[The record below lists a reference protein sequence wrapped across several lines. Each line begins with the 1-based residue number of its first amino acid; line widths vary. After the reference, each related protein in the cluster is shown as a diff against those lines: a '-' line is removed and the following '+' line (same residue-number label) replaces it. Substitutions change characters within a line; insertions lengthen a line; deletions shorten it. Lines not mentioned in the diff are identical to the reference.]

1 METNA
6 IFRKNY
12 GSFRRFFSMLGKAD
26 LPYLW
31 IIGYLAASAVIA
43 NVGVSTTEYSAALF
57 AGNVG
62 LTAVVL
68 PYLFYQILS
77 LLLNSVSGLIN
88 NLCEARMDR
97 NLRRMVWRK
106 TVSLPLRFYENNN
119 PKELL
124 SRITTDISSISNLV
138 MKVFLPIFTTAYASF
153 VILRKVSSYDGAL
166 MWSLVAALPVN
177 ILISFILGRLQFGVQ
192 DLINRRNAELTAAV
206 AERTNNLMLIK
217 SMGTEKKEA
226 GTGEERMKASY
237 RAAGMNIWVTGLAVP
252 VQAVASVLQTI
263 VIILVGRGYYAS
275 GALSLTEWI
284 AYYGFAV
291 QLTSILSGYCGYCG
305 YWTSFKRAQGAVDRV
320 SQIMAERSEDLEAGD
335 TMDSPS
341 GGIHFEKVAF
351 SFGAKP
357 LFQGLDLDIPAGR
370 ITAVVGPSG
379 SGKTTLLNL
388 IDRLYPLD
396 GGSIQI
402 GGKDTS
408 EYSLTSFR
416 GALGYVTQESVMY
429 AGTIRDNLLHGLGRV
444 PADEELDEAC
454 AAVGI
459 LDYVRRQPM
468 GYDAPVGESG
478 ASLSGGQR
486 QRFSVARALLKKP
499 DCLLLDEATAAMD
512 IGGKAGVWAS
522 IRQVMAG
529 KTVVYVAHDAQTIR
543 NADYLIVLR
552 DGRVEAAGERED
564 ILASAP
570 YCREMMEQ
578 GEEGR

>member
-43 NVGVSTTEYSAALF
+43 KVGVSTTEYSAALF

-68 PYLFYQILS
+68 PYFFYQILS
-77 LLLNSVSGLIN
+77 LVLSSVSGLIN

-106 TVSLPLRFYENNN
+106 TVSLPLWFYENNN

-138 MKVFLPIFTTAYASF
+138 MKVFIPIFTTAYASF
-153 VILRKVSSYDGAL
+153 VILLKVSSYDGAL
-166 MWSLVAALPVN
+166 MWSLVVALPVN

-192 DLINRRNAELTAAV
+192 DLINRRNAELTASI

-217 SMGTEKKEA
+217 SMGTETKES

-237 RAAGMNIWVTGLAVP
+237 RAAGMNIWITGLAVP
-252 VQAVASVLQTI
+252 IQAIAGVLQTI
-263 VIILVGRGYYAS
+263 VIVLVGRGYYAS

-291 QLTSILSGYCGYCG
+291 QLTSILSGYCGY
-305 YWTSFKRAQGAVDRV
+305 WTSFKCAQGAVDRV
-320 SQIMAERSEDLEAGD
+320 SQIMAEHSEDLGVGD
-335 TMDSPS
+335 TIGSPT
-341 GGIHFEKVAF
+341 GGIHFEKVDF

-370 ITAVVGPSG
+370 ITAVIGPSG

-396 GGSIQI
+396 GGSVQI

-408 EYSLTSFR
+408 EYSLASFR
-416 GALGYVTQESVMY
+416 RALGYVTQESVMY
-429 AGTIRDNLLHGLGRV
+429 AGTIRDNLLHGLSRI
-444 PADEELDEAC
+444 PSDEELDEAC

-486 QRFSVARALLKKP
+486 QRFSVAHALLKKP

-512 IGGKAGVWAS
+512 IDGKAGVWAS

-552 DGRVEAAGERED
+552 DGRVQSFGERDEV
-564 ILASAP
+564 LASDP
-570 YCREMMEQ
+570 FCQEMMEN
-578 GEEGR
+578 GEEER

>member
-31 IIGYLAASAVIA
+31 IIGYLAASAA

-77 LLLNSVSGLIN
+77 LILGSVTGLIN
-88 NLCEARMDR
+88 TLCEARMDR
-97 NLRRMVWRK
+97 NLRRMVWSK

-124 SRITTDISSISNLV
+124 SRITTDISSISSLV

-192 DLINRRNAELTAAV
+192 DLINRRNAELTASV

-217 SMGTEKKEA
+217 SMGTEAKESGA
-226 GTGEERMKASY
+226 GEERMKASY
-237 RAAGMNIWVTGLAVP
+237 RAAGMNIWITGLTVP
-252 VQAVASVLQTI
+252 IQAIAGVLQTI

-291 QLTSILSGYCGYCG
+291 QLTSILSGYCGY
-305 YWTSFKRAQGAVDRV
+305 WTSFKRAQGAVDRV
-320 SQIMAERSEDLEAGD
+320 SQIMAERSEDLGAGD
-335 TMDSPS
+335 AMGSPA
-341 GGIHFEKVAF
+341 GGIHFEKVDF
-351 SFGAKP
+351 SFGSKP

-396 GGSIQI
+396 GGSVQI
-402 GGKDTS
+402 GGKDTA
-408 EYSLTSFR
+408 EYSLSSFR
-416 GALGYVTQESVMY
+416 RALGYVTQESVMY

-444 PADEELDEAC
+444 PPDKELDEAC

-512 IGGKAGVWAS
+512 IGGKTGVWAS

-552 DGRVEAAGERED
+552 DGRVQSAGERED
-564 ILASAP
+564 VLASDP
-570 YCREMMEQ
+570 YCREMMEN
-578 GEEGR
+578 GEEER

>member
-77 LLLNSVSGLIN
+77 LVLGSVSGLIN

-153 VILRKVSSYDGAL
+153 VILQKVSSYDGAL

-192 DLINRRNAELTAAV
+192 DLINRRNAQLTATV

-217 SMGTEKKEA
+217 SMGTEEKEA
-226 GTGEERMKASY
+226 GVGGERMKASY
-237 RAAGMNIWVTGLAVP
+237 RAAGMNIWITGMAVP
-252 VQAVASVLQTI
+252 IRAIASVLQTI

-284 AYYGFAV
+284 AYYGFAI
-291 QLTSILSGYCGYCG
+291 QLTNILSAYCG
-305 YWTSFKRAQGAVDRV
+305 YWTSFKSAQGAVDRV
-320 SQIMAERSEDLEAGD
+320 SEIMAEPSENLNAGS
-335 TMDSPS
+335 TMESPT
-341 GGIHFEKVAF
+341 GGIHFEKVDF
-351 SFGAKP
+351 SFGNEP
-357 LFQGLDLDIPAGR
+357 LFKGLDLDIPAGR

-379 SGKTTLLNL
+379 SGKTTLLRRIAAVML
-388 IDRLYPLD
+388 PRGDIRAGYMPQSYTETVDQSLTPVEFLT
-396 GGSIQI
+396 GGS
-402 GGKDTS
+402 GEKAV
-408 EYSLTSFR
+408 LTR
-416 GALGYVTQESVMY
+416 AKTCLGSMKYT
-429 AGTIRDNLLHGLGRV
+429 
-444 PADEELDEAC
+444 PEEC
-454 AAVGI
+454 SHSI
-459 LDYVRRQPM
+459 
-468 GYDAPVGESG
+468 SG
-478 ASLSGGQR
+478 LSGGQKAKL
-486 QRFSVARALLKKP
+486 FLLKMIL
-499 DCLLLDEATAAMD
+499 DSNNVLILDEPTRNFSPLS
-512 IGGKAGVWAS
+512 GPV
-522 IRQVMAG
+522 IRRMLKDFPGCIISVSHDRRFIEEVG
-529 KTVVYVAHDAQTIR
+529 ENVYELTENGLVKI
-543 NADYLIVLR
+543 
-552 DGRVEAAGERED
+552 
-564 ILASAP
+564 
-570 YCREMMEQ
+570 
-578 GEEGR
+578 

>member
-43 NVGVSTTEYSAALF
+43 NVGVSATEYSAALF

-77 LLLNSVSGLIN
+77 LILGSVTGLIN

-106 TVSLPLRFYENNN
+106 TVSLPLLFYENNN

-124 SRITTDISSISNLV
+124 SRITTDISSISSLV

-192 DLINRRNAELTAAV
+192 DLINRRNAELTASV

-217 SMGTEKKEA
+217 SMGTEAKEA
-226 GTGEERMKASY
+226 GAGEERMKASY
-237 RAAGMNIWVTGLAVP
+237 RAAGMNIWITGLAVP
-252 VQAVASVLQTI
+252 VQAIAGVLQTI

-291 QLTSILSGYCGYCG
+291 QLTSILSGYCGY
-305 YWTSFKRAQGAVDRV
+305 WTSFKRAQGAVDRV
-320 SQIMAERSEDLEAGD
+320 SQIMAERSEDLGAGD
-335 TMDSPS
+335 AMGYPA
-341 GGIHFEKVAF
+341 GGIHFEKVDF
-351 SFGAKP
+351 SFGSKP

-396 GGSIQI
+396 GGSVQI
-402 GGKDTS
+402 GGKDTA
-408 EYSLTSFR
+408 EYSLSSFR
-416 GALGYVTQESVMY
+416 RALGYVTQESVMY

-529 KTVVYVAHDAQTIR
+529 KTVVYVAHDAQTIC

-552 DGRVEAAGERED
+552 DGKVQSAGERED
-564 ILASAP
+564 VLASDP
-570 YCREMMEQ
+570 YCREMMENRK
-578 GEEGR
+578 EER

>member
-31 IIGYLAASAVIA
+31 IIAYLVASAVIA

-77 LLLNSVSGLIN
+77 LVLGSVSGLIN

-192 DLINRRNAELTAAV
+192 DLINRRNAELTASV

-217 SMGTEKKEA
+217 SMGTESKEA

-237 RAAGMNIWVTGLAVP
+237 RAAGMNIWITGLAVP
-252 VQAVASVLQTI
+252 IQAIAGVLQTI

-291 QLTSILSGYCGYCG
+291 QLTSILSGYCGY
-305 YWTSFKRAQGAVDRV
+305 WTSFKRAQGAVDRV
-320 SQIMAERSEDLEAGD
+320 SQIMAERSEDLGAGD
-335 TMDSPS
+335 AMGSPA
-341 GGIHFEKVAF
+341 GGIHFEKVDF

-396 GGSIQI
+396 GGSVQI
-402 GGKDTS
+402 GGKDTA
-408 EYSLTSFR
+408 EYSLASFR
-416 GALGYVTQESVMY
+416 RALGYVTQESVMY

-444 PADEELDEAC
+444 PSDEELDEAC

-522 IRQVMAG
+522 IRQAMAG

-552 DGRVEAAGERED
+552 DGRVQSAGERDEV
-564 ILASAP
+564 LASDP
-570 YCREMMEQ
+570 YCREMMEN
-578 GEEGR
+578 GEEER

>member
-68 PYLFYQILS
+68 PYLFYQLLSLILS
-77 LLLNSVSGLIN
+77 SVSGLIN

-192 DLINRRNAELTAAV
+192 DLINRRNAELTASV

-217 SMGTEKKEA
+217 SMGTEAKESA
-226 GTGEERMKASY
+226 TGEERMKASY
-237 RAAGMNIWVTGLAVP
+237 RAAGMNIWITGLAVP
-252 VQAVASVLQTI
+252 VQAIAGVLQTI

-291 QLTSILSGYCGYCG
+291 QLTSILSGYCGY
-305 YWTSFKRAQGAVDRV
+305 WTSFKRAQGAVDRV
-320 SQIMAERSEDLEAGD
+320 SQIMAEPSEDLGAGD
-335 TMDSPS
+335 AMGSPA
-341 GGIHFEKVAF
+341 GGIHFEKVDF
-351 SFGAKP
+351 SFGTKP

-370 ITAVVGPSG
+370 ITVSAND
-379 SGKTTLLNL
+379 KMKEN
-388 IDRLYPLD
+388 
-396 GGSIQI
+396 
-402 GGKDTS
+402 
-408 EYSLTSFR
+408 
-416 GALGYVTQESVMY
+416 A
-429 AGTIRDNLLHGLGRV
+429 
-444 PADEELDEAC
+444 EEK
-454 AAVGI
+454 
-459 LDYVRRQPM
+459 M
-468 GYDAPVGESG
+468 
-478 ASLSGGQR
+478 
-486 QRFSVARALLKKP
+486 
-499 DCLLLDEATAAMD
+499 
-512 IGGKAGVWAS
+512 
-522 IRQVMAG
+522 
-529 KTVVYVAHDAQTIR
+529 
-543 NADYLIVLR
+543 
-552 DGRVEAAGERED
+552 
-564 ILASAP
+564 
-570 YCREMMEQ
+570 
-578 GEEGR
+578 

>member
-12 GSFRRFFSMLGKAD
+12 GNFRRFFSMLGKAD

-68 PYLFYQILS
+68 PYFFYQILS
-77 LLLNSVSGLIN
+77 LVLSSVSGLIN

-106 TVSLPLRFYENNN
+106 TVSLPLWFYENNN

-138 MKVFLPIFTTAYASF
+138 MKVFIPIFTTAYASF
-153 VILRKVSSYDGAL
+153 VILLKVSSYDGAL

-192 DLINRRNAELTAAV
+192 DLINRRNAELTASI

-217 SMGTEKKEA
+217 SMGTETKES

-237 RAAGMNIWVTGLAVP
+237 RAAGMNIWITGLAVP
-252 VQAVASVLQTI
+252 IQAIAGVLQTI

-275 GALSLTEWI
+275 GTLSLTEWI

-291 QLTSILSGYCGYCG
+291 QLTSILSGYCGY
-305 YWTSFKRAQGAVDRV
+305 WTSFKCAQGAVDRV
-320 SQIMAERSEDLEAGD
+320 SQIMAEHSEDLGVGD
-335 TMDSPS
+335 TMGFPA
-341 GGIHFEKVAF
+341 GGIHFEKVDF

-396 GGSIQI
+396 GGAVQI

-408 EYSLTSFR
+408 EYSLASFR
-416 GALGYVTQESVMY
+416 RALGYVTQESVMY
-429 AGTIRDNLLHGLGRV
+429 AGTIRDNLLHGLSRI
-444 PADEELDEAC
+444 PSDEELDEAC

-486 QRFSVARALLKKP
+486 QRFSVAHALLKKP

-512 IGGKAGVWAS
+512 IDGKAGVWAS

-552 DGRVEAAGERED
+552 DGRVQSFGERDEV
-564 ILASAP
+564 LASDP
-570 YCREMMEQ
+570 FCQEMMEN
-578 GEEGR
+578 GEEER